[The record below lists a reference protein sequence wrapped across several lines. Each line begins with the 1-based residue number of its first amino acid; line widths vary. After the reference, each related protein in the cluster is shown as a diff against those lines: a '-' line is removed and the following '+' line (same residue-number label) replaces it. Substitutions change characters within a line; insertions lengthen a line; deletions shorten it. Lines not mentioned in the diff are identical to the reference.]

1 MSVDASISVTGR
13 CIGFFHCSAAHANT
27 GEILQPQCKKTDCYR
42 KKCNVTSTNV
52 WSVLSDLQYV
62 LLVGARKYPLELS
75 FPGEFVLTLNQDL
88 NVIDSQ
94 STQQNGHEFLLQ
106 KNKNIYELLDLAGY
120 GNTWQKLWVCDF

>member
-1 MSVDASISVTGR
+1 
-13 CIGFFHCSAAHANT
+13 
-27 GEILQPQCKKTDCYR
+27 
-42 KKCNVTSTNV
+42 
-52 WSVLSDLQYV
+52 VLSDLQYV

-120 GNTWQKLWVCDF
+120 GNTWQKL